1 MIYFG
6 YFSFSLTHLELKRQN
21 HTLRGDTYYIP
32 DIGEY
37 PPGKKTVIRNR
48 KN

>member
-21 HTLRGDTYYIP
+21 HTLWGDTYYIP

-37 PPGKKTVIRNR
+37 PREKTVIRNR